1 MINIMQITR
10 AHLLLLF
17 LLMMLHS
24 HSCSAV
30 HMASN
35 EAENHAIPRDE
46 IGSRK
51 LLIAV
56 NKGKLRGVMVEP
68 QKAVVN
74 GLRKRPP
81 TSSNP
86 SHNK

>member
-1 MINIMQITR
+1 MQITR

-17 LLMMLHS
+17 LLMMLHL
-24 HSCSAV
+24 HSCSGV
-30 HMASN
+30 HI

-51 LLIAV
+51 LLIAL

-81 TSSNP
+81 TSPNP
-86 SHNK
+86 SHNR